1 MYKNKKVA
9 VIIAAAG
16 SGKRMGSGIPK
27 QFLEIEGK
35 SVLVKT
41 ALAFSQNQYVDG
53 FFVVT
58 GKDFVERTEEL
69 LKSMDKFMGIAVG
82 GAERQDSV
90 YKGLEML
97 PEDTDYVLVHDAARP
112 FITQNV
118 IDLVIEKSVE
128 KGAAVAAVP
137 VKDTIKTV
145 DEQGVFTNTLPRDQ
159 LRCIQ
164 TPQGFQKELLIKAYK
179 KAFAENYYGTDDAVL
194 IERTGFP
201 VHLVDGD
208 YSNIKITTKE
218 DMPMECRIGTG
229 YDVHR
234 LEKNRKLILGGV
246 EIPFESGLSG
256 HSDADVLVHAIMDA
270 LLGAAALG
278 DIGRHFPDAD
288 EKYEGISSMKLL
300 EHVSWLLERNGYGIG
315 NIDATIIAQAPRLA
329 PFIDEM
335 KINIAETLKIS
346 HNKVNVKATTTEKLG
361 FTGRKEGIASEAV
374 CILNKI

>member
-90 YKGLEML
+90 YNGLEML

-112 FITQNV
+112 FITQNL

-145 DEQGVFTNTLPRDQ
+145 DEQGVFTNTLPRNQ

-278 DIGRHFPDAD
+278 DIGRHFPDTD